1 MLKLFLSCCFIVVSC
16 FQYAK
21 AQDILTLHLAT
32 EATEEDISVT
42 AGNYFVNKVKEY
54 SNGSIQ
60 IKFYIDGS
68 LGNSK
73 DIISG
78 VRGGLIELAIVST
91 SNLGGLY
98 TGFLALDLPYIF
110 DSHEHA
116 YKALNGDLA
125 IVLNRGLDRAN
136 LVALSFLTTGYRNI
150 STLKNQY
157 TVQMM

>member
-1 MLKLFLSCCFIVVSC
+1 M
-16 FQYAK
+16 
-21 AQDILTLHLAT
+21 
-32 EATEEDISVT
+32 
-42 AGNYFVNKVKEY
+42 
-54 SNGSIQ
+54 
-60 IKFYIDGS
+60 
-68 LGNSK
+68 
-73 DIISG
+73 
-78 VRGGLIELAIVST
+78 ST

-98 TGFLALDLPYIF
+98 TGFLTLDLPYIF

-157 TVQMM
+157 TLQMM